1 MRSPRMALIVRG
13 TRSRTL
19 VENAIVKS
27 EGVGETCQVSPT
39 PSVCHRNRG
48 ALERRLSAHHSM
60 ARTGPYDAIF
70 DTVKCEDREVA
81 RRLEPLLP
89 ALRLLRRLHCFLSTF
104 RHCCPPSHEN
114 MAGVA
119 SARVANR
126 HALHFVYYSTT
137 KKTVS
142 PLNETCTRA
151 RRSVRKRDLSARA
164 LCLTQRC
171 SNARR
176 RIACKSATL
185 QKATMK

>member
-19 VENAIVKS
+19 IENAIVKIR
-27 EGVGETCQVSPT
+27 GRRRDGLGLADAL
-39 PSVCHRNRG
+39 VCHRYRG
-48 ALERRLSAHHSM
+48 ALERRLSAHHSI
-60 ARTGPYDAIF
+60 ARTGPYDTIF

-89 ALRLLRRLHCFLSTF
+89 ALRLLHRLHCFLSTF

-119 SARVANR
+119 SARAANR

-142 PLNETCTRA
+142 RLTKR
-151 RRSVRKRDLSARA
+151 VRGASFGAQTALSARA
-164 LCLTQRC
+164 FCLTQRC
-171 SNARR
+171 MHARR